1 MPLNAKQQE
10 AVKYLDGP
18 LLVLA
23 GPGTGKTQ
31 LLSKKVEYIL
41 QNTDTDP
48 SMILCITYTEAGA
61 ENMKERLRS
70 MIGQAADKI
79 DIMTFHAFG
88 QKILGLYN
96 QFSTEPTRIFNEPI
110 EEVLQL
116 KILEDLQAT
125 LPNSYLLKAEQKQKN
140 LLNIISKIKISKIT
154 PAELRQIADQNQID
168 IKILDKELSPI
179 LQNLPDK
186 ATGKNAY
193 AKLTES
199 VYIPLLK
206 KLGELKTDQPIIG
219 RIYSLFDVFY
229 EKIYSLIEEQ
239 TNSEKPSVK
248 NINNFI
254 KKYFSKNQS
263 GIYKFSELASNKRLM
278 ELAELY
284 ELYQNYLESHGLFD
298 FNDMIEAPIK
308 YLENDIDFRRKI
320 AQNYLYIMV
329 DEYQDT
335 NPSQTRL
342 LELIADEQESPA
354 VMAVG
359 DDDQSIF
366 EFQGAKASSL
376 IHFKNHF
383 DAKVIVLTDNYRS
396 TNEILQFSRKIAD
409 QLDESFIKNE
419 TMQRSLHTDNQT
431 TEELK
436 KELTAIRNQDI
447 LKKDPEDFI
456 FEQNIYSNKDN
467 NSTTPNLAS
476 NSQLNKS
483 VTQKT
488 FIERHQFIN
497 QDAEYDWIANRV
509 HQLIQAGTDPSD
521 IGILF
526 PKHKYVTALIPY
538 LRKYPEINIAYKRT
552 ENILENQQIYELLT
566 LCRFIHQLSQG
577 ENPSYML
584 PEILSFDFWEIPSED
599 MILAIQSIHRNRRPA
614 LEILQNYLDNPFFA
628 ELAAFFAELA
638 KQTLNYPLEFLL
650 DTISG
655 TSPIDITVNQ
665 RIKSFT
671 SPFLSFYSKD
681 LYSKATF
688 DFYNRLR
695 LLRNRLLSHT
705 KKDKLRLA
713 DLIQLI
719 DDYEKTE
726 TSITE
731 QTFYQD
737 SDKSINLM
745 TAHKSKGL
753 EFKHVFLINLT
764 ASAWDGSGGPN
775 TLLLPLNLEVVNDA
789 RNTSDGKKRLLFVAI
804 TRAAKTLTMT
814 SPKFADDSEKENK
827 PLSFLDEKVIQE
839 SDRAYI
845 QSPFTPAKRVIEH
858 NNYLSDEDKVSAIR
872 RIWLNK
878 LLDPSEKIEPL
889 LKERV
894 KNFRLSASH
903 ISSFIRLSYGGPLN
917 FYLNNILKAPSE
929 PTSLTIAY
937 GNLVHK
943 VFEEITNN
951 RLTKEAALTLYMNE
965 AEKQD
970 LFEEDIQTLL
980 ARGKDELPLAIDEYQ
995 PILQDE
1001 GARAEVDFSSEHLT
1015 FDGIPI
1021 TGKIDHL
1028 NIDEENKLIDIYD
1041 FKTSTISDR
1050 DNWQNKENLY
1060 IYHFQLLFYRLLLK
1074 ESKFYHDYTIRS
1086 MNLLFTKPNRRET
1099 LDHPDGKIH
1108 QLTLTESDIKKD
1120 GFLFEDLLK
1129 AIYYQITTLD
1139 FLKSDSSLNIADL
1152 HGCNLTDIKKFC
1164 QRLIEVYKNS

>member
-61 ENMKERLRS
+61 ENLKERLRS

-116 KILEDLQAT
+116 KILEVLQAT

-229 EKIYSLIEEQ
+229 EKIYSLAEEQ

-284 ELYQNYLESHGLFD
+284 DLYQNYLESHGLFD

-447 LKKDPEDFI
+447 LKKRSRRF
-456 FEQNIYSNKDN
+456 
-467 NSTTPNLAS
+467 
-476 NSQLNKS
+476 
-483 VTQKT
+483 
-488 FIERHQFIN
+488 
-497 QDAEYDWIANRV
+497 
-509 HQLIQAGTDPSD
+509 
-521 IGILF
+521 
-526 PKHKYVTALIPY
+526 YV
-538 LRKYPEINIAYKRT
+538 
-552 ENILENQQIYELLT
+552 
-566 LCRFIHQLSQG
+566 
-577 ENPSYML
+577 
-584 PEILSFDFWEIPSED
+584 
-599 MILAIQSIHRNRRPA
+599 
-614 LEILQNYLDNPFFA
+614 
-628 ELAAFFAELA
+628 
-638 KQTLNYPLEFLL
+638 
-650 DTISG
+650 
-655 TSPIDITVNQ
+655 
-665 RIKSFT
+665 
-671 SPFLSFYSKD
+671 
-681 LYSKATF
+681 
-688 DFYNRLR
+688 
-695 LLRNRLLSHT
+695 
-705 KKDKLRLA
+705 
-713 DLIQLI
+713 
-719 DDYEKTE
+719 
-726 TSITE
+726 
-731 QTFYQD
+731 
-737 SDKSINLM
+737 
-745 TAHKSKGL
+745 
-753 EFKHVFLINLT
+753 
-764 ASAWDGSGGPN
+764 
-775 TLLLPLNLEVVNDA
+775 
-789 RNTSDGKKRLLFVAI
+789 
-804 TRAAKTLTMT
+804 
-814 SPKFADDSEKENK
+814 
-827 PLSFLDEKVIQE
+827 
-839 SDRAYI
+839 
-845 QSPFTPAKRVIEH
+845 
-858 NNYLSDEDKVSAIR
+858 
-872 RIWLNK
+872 
-878 LLDPSEKIEPL
+878 
-889 LKERV
+889 
-894 KNFRLSASH
+894 
-903 ISSFIRLSYGGPLN
+903 
-917 FYLNNILKAPSE
+917 
-929 PTSLTIAY
+929 
-937 GNLVHK
+937 
-943 VFEEITNN
+943 
-951 RLTKEAALTLYMNE
+951 
-965 AEKQD
+965 
-970 LFEEDIQTLL
+970 
-980 ARGKDELPLAIDEYQ
+980 
-995 PILQDE
+995 
-1001 GARAEVDFSSEHLT
+1001 
-1015 FDGIPI
+1015 
-1021 TGKIDHL
+1021 
-1028 NIDEENKLIDIYD
+1028 
-1041 FKTSTISDR
+1041 
-1050 DNWQNKENLY
+1050 
-1060 IYHFQLLFYRLLLK
+1060 
-1074 ESKFYHDYTIRS
+1074 
-1086 MNLLFTKPNRRET
+1086 
-1099 LDHPDGKIH
+1099 
-1108 QLTLTESDIKKD
+1108 
-1120 GFLFEDLLK
+1120 
-1129 AIYYQITTLD
+1129 
-1139 FLKSDSSLNIADL
+1139 
-1152 HGCNLTDIKKFC
+1152 
-1164 QRLIEVYKNS
+1164 